1 MKNQNDIIYCKNCL
15 MPSSRPRIIFNEGIC
30 NGCRNK
36 LDKKKTNWEQRRQ
49 EFLEEIEPYKNM
61 KNKYSC
67 IVPWSGGKDSTMI
80 ALKLKLEFGLNPL
93 LVTFAPVIPTEI
105 GIHNRKQI
113 IDLGFDHIYVNPNR
127 AVARELCKRF
137 LEERGDP
144 KIAWSA
150 GVTATPVNLATKM
163 GIPLI
168 FYAEHGESEYG
179 GHVLSEKHKK
189 ERDVNEFLE
198 HLVGDDPMNWVNE
211 DTINDSDILPYTF
224 PDAEAVKKNGVRPV
238 YFSYFFK
245 WDVYENFKYVKNK
258 INFKTAL
265 NGRTDGTFTNYD
277 SLDDKID
284 DIYYYFQ
291 YIKFGFGRAL
301 RDASRL
307 LNLGYINQKKAIE
320 YIKKYDHEFPTTYF
334 HEVKKYLKVND
345 KYINSIIDR
354 HRNKEIWRNKN
365 GKWELSSKIND

>member
-1 MKNQNDIIYCKNCL
+1 

-211 DTINDSDILPYTF
+211 DTINDYDILPYTF

-291 YIKFGFGRAL
+291 YIKFGFGRSL

-307 LNLGYINQKKAIE
+307 LNLGYIDKKKAIE
-320 YIKKYDHEFPTTYF
+320 YIERYDHEFPITYF
-334 HEVKKYLKVND
+334 KDVKEYLQVDD
-345 KYINSIIDR
+345 KYIDSIIDR
-354 HRNKEIWRNKN
+354 HRNREIWKKKKNKW
-365 GKWELSSKIND
+365 KLSCQIKS